1 MLRLSLG
8 PIVGWP
14 SVRMGITWAA
24 SDHCYYVLPCDR
36 QKNPLH
42 SLAAVSN
49 AARWEEYP
57 RWQAGPGITSGW
69 LTCPCQLGRAAGFQ
83 VDSCYLLT
91 GQTKQPIALLKLC
104 LLPDNFSYFHRDK
117 SDTSKH
123 NNANTLWFLTDCH
136 RVTAYFKQFKQI
148 HFLPSNE
155 KFSFSNGRLCLVPVV
170 LFVRTNG
177 MGKQRLKCLT
187 TMFRTF
193 QACFVNR
200 VTSTD
205 KAETLPDS
213 IASRCILSAS
223 GLTCN

>member
-1 MLRLSLG
+1 MDDR
-8 PIVGWP
+8 P
-14 SVRMGITWAA
+14 SVRMVIIWAA

-42 SLAAVSN
+42 ESAAVSN
-49 AARWEEYP
+49 APRREEYP

-123 NNANTLWFLTDCH
+123 NNANTSTRWHSSC
-136 RVTAYFKQFKQI
+136 V
-148 HFLPSNE
+148 
-155 KFSFSNGRLCLVPVV
+155 FSFDGLSGHFVHGSFSTHPALDQP
-170 LFVRTNG
+170 LF
-177 MGKQRLKCLT
+177 
-187 TMFRTF
+187 
-193 QACFVNR
+193 
-200 VTSTD
+200 S
-205 KAETLPDS
+205 
-213 IASRCILSAS
+213 
-223 GLTCN
+223 